1 MADTMREKL
10 LFDHL
15 AGRHDTDINREP
27 TIKPSELNLHGLTF
41 DNAASYRRTDAGHE
55 AYIKFG
61 NFIRELV
68 PEASSEQATGRIAR
82 HLLRIHA
89 GTRPYSPLLFDMT
102 EADKIIF
109 EGTDEAGLSY
119 DALVETAGG
128 GKIGRSVL
136 RLFDVL
142 GDQERTAAAYLDN
155 KYELQETTYSDSA
168 RYLGIE
174 GQRARHRSMI

>member
-1 MADTMREKL
+1 MGENL

-15 AGRHDTDINREP
+15 PDRDDTDINCVP
-27 TIKPSELNLHGLTF
+27 TIRPSELNLHGLTF

-55 AYIKFG
+55 AYKNFG

-102 EADKIIF
+102 EVDKIIF
-109 EGTDEAGLSY
+109 KGTTEAGLSY
-119 DALVETAGG
+119 DALVETAGR

-142 GDQERTAAAYLDN
+142 GDEERAAAAYLDN
-155 KYELQETTYSDSA
+155 KYELRETTYSDSA
-168 RYLGIE
+168 RYLGRE
-174 GQRARHRSMI
+174 GRRARHRTMI